1 MKLIKDF
8 ITRLTSRKFLIALGT
23 MATLAANKQWT
34 EFTAA
39 GITYVVA
46 EGGTDAARAYKEAKQ
61 LATQL
66 PDISNLNDLMGMDDE
81 PVDKSVV
88 TPGVIPPTP

>member
-8 ITRLTSRKFLIALGT
+8 LTRLTSRKFLIAVGT

-39 GITYVVA
+39 GITYVIA

-61 LATQL
+61 AINTL
-66 PDISNLNDLMGMDDE
+66 PDFAPMTDLMDE
-81 PVDKSVV
+81 DREVDKSVI
-88 TPGVIPPTP
+88 TSGVLPPTP

>member
-1 MKLIKDF
+1 MKLLKDF
-8 ITRLTSRKFLIALGT
+8 ITRLTSRKFLIALAT

-61 LATQL
+61 AINAV
-66 PDISNLNDLMGMDDE
+66 PDFSHLDDLMPDE
-81 PVDKSVV
+81 DKDVDKSVI
-88 TPGVIPPTP
+88 TSGVIPPTP